1 MNEDLQLILVSPL
14 LMDNCFNL
22 LSDMNGDEDAQ
33 KLIIVVSP
41 SIISL
46 PLSPTTWSKALHL
59 YIIMRKIGREIG
71 HLEATN
77 SMT

>member
-1 MNEDLQLILVSPL
+1 MPMNEDLQLILVSPL

-46 PLSPTTWSKALHL
+46 PLSPTT
-59 YIIMRKIGREIG
+59 
-71 HLEATN
+71 
-77 SMT
+77 